1 MIARRDIIQIVD
13 GMARRWI
20 GQSVLA
26 LGDSDGPGGVPF
38 GQKRF
43 SGSFKPGQK
52 FGTIQETIDDDGKH
66 YFDNWKPRGRRI
78 GIGEFALATREGGG
92 FVTLKEG
99 QRIVRLANA
108 RLKLALLTGK
118 IGKTLIQRAK
128 DTYRSWQGRE
138 IAAVYAKDV
147 LEWADKA
154 LILANVHVRKKG
166 KRFKRLSTSRDRK
179 TLPFWW
185 EGKFEFGGKAGAFR
199 LPVGRPPLT
208 HEQWALRYMER
219 RKLQSSNVTVPKC
232 KNGRPEN
239 PL

>member
-26 LGDSDGPGGVPF
+26 LGDSDGPGGVGF
-38 GQKRF
+38 GQKRGAPFAKKNF
-43 SGSFKPGQK
+43 SPLL
-52 FGTIQETIDDDGKH
+52 EPDDGKH

-138 IAAVYAKDV
+138 IAAVYARDV

-185 EGKFEFGGKAGAFR
+185 EGKFEFGGKEGAFR

-208 HEQWALRYMER
+208 EEQWALRYMER

-232 KNGRPEN
+232 KNGRPDN